1 MNFWWFAAIVGVIAL
16 IAAVI
21 LNQYAFD
28 IFKILFIALVLS
40 GLFAWGSVRIAGFFI
55 YYYVNRALHSGRTL
69 TRSLAPVTGIEHQ
82 LSQTELHRI
91 TTILR
96 RSLSDMWML
105 DSPMD
110 EAKIRRGLTSI
121 SSNCSEITH
130 FELERINWLFERGK
144 KKLRKTRF
152 ALMTTLIFSGFIA
165 GCFIGIYLQ
174 HWYHFLK

>member
-16 IAAVI
+16 IVAVI
-21 LNQYAFD
+21 LNQYALVFSEV
-28 IFKILFIALVLS
+28 LLIALMLS
-40 GLFAWGSVRIAGFFI
+40 GLFAWGSVHIAGFFI
-55 YYYVNRALHSGRTL
+55 RYYFDRALRSGRIL

-96 RSLSDMWML
+96 RSLSDVWML
-105 DSPMD
+105 DTPMD

-121 SSNCSEITH
+121 SSHSSEITH